1 MEIIE
6 LAGYTHKEKRLIFDN
21 YLYPEAI
28 KHAGLA
34 SYVDQLEITTSMR
47 DFIIENYAREAG
59 VRSLKRHINRICEK
73 IAF

>member
-1 MEIIE
+1 M
-6 LAGYTHKEKRLIFDN
+6 DN

-34 SYVDQLEITTSMR
+34 SFADQVDISPDMR

-59 VRSLKRHINRICEK
+59 VRSLKRHILRICEK
-73 IAF
+73 IAFEFVSSPNP